1 MSEAELLL
9 RIVLAAVLGGIIGW
23 EREKHHR
30 TAGLRTH
37 MLVAL
42 GSCLFT
48 IISLLLLTKLDSYT
62 RVDPTRIAAGVVAGI
77 GFLGAGAILHSKKGI
92 MGLTTA
98 TGLWVVAAIGMAT
111 GFGYPILAGGT
122 AILTV
127 LILFVLEKVER
138 AID

>member
-77 GFLGAGAILHSKKGI
+77 GFLGACAILHSKKGI

-127 LILFVLEKVER
+127 FILFVLEKVER